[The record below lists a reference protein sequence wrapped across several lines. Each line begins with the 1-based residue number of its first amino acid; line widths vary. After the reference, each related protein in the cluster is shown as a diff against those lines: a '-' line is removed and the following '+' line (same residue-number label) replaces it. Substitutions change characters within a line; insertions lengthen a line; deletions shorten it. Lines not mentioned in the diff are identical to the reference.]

1 MTLPTGPPGTPPP
14 ISGALPTTLAGV
26 LIIAVA
32 LVILWIIVSIP
43 VYAAGE
49 VVTNGRAGFGAAMG
63 ATLGG
68 GLLYF
73 IILYVATFFLEPLV
87 GPPAVVLGFILALV
101 GWLAVYRSSFDT
113 SWLGTIA
120 IVMVAWLVFFI
131 LDIFLTITFG
141 VSFPKFY
148 PF

>member
-1 MTLPTGPPGTPPP
+1 MIPPLLTLGLA
-14 ISGALPTTLAGV
+14 IPTTLTGL
-26 LIIAVA
+26 LILVIA

-49 VVTNGRAGFGAAMG
+49 LVTDGRAGFGDAMA

-68 GLLYF
+68 GLIYF
-73 IILYVATFFLEPLV
+73 IILWGVAFFLVPLM
-87 GPPAVVLGFILALV
+87 GSGALVLGFVLALV
-101 GWLAVYRSSFDT
+101 AWLAVYRASFDT
-113 SWLGTIA
+113 TWLGAVA
-120 IVMVAWLVFFI
+120 IVIVAWLVFFI
-131 LDIFLTITFG
+131 LDIFLMSAFG